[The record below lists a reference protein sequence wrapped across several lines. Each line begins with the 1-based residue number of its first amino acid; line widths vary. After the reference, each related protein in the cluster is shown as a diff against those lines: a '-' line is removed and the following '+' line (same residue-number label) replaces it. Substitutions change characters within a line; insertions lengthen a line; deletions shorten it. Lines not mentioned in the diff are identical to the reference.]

1 MLLLVSAGFIAPAAR
16 VGTPR
21 ASSAIVWVDK
31 AGDSKREVP
40 ENLAAGA
47 TGANRL
53 ATAILADDN
62 LPDTILGSA
71 LFQRP
76 PPSSSQLQTL

>member
-1 MLLLVSAGFIAPAAR
+1 VSAGFVAPSAR
-16 VGTPR
+16 VGGPR

-40 ENLAAGA
+40 ENLALGT

-53 ATAILADDN
+53 APIILADDN
-62 LPDTILGSA
+62 LPDIVLDTA

-76 PPSSSQLQTL
+76 PPA

>member
-1 MLLLVSAGFIAPAAR
+1 VSAGFVAPAAR
-16 VGTPR
+16 VGATR

-40 ENLAAGA
+40 ENLASGT

-53 ATAILADDN
+53 APAILADDN
-62 LPDTILGSA
+62 LPDTVLDTA